1 MYTAGA
7 NAYIGRDLFDAPDL
21 PEAVETVR
29 DL

>member
-7 NAYIGRDLFDAPDL
+7 NAYLDRDLFDAPPL
-21 PEAVETVR
+21 HEAVAAVR